1 MPSRPTKR
9 SSSTSEH
16 RVSTGEEGKVFGI
29 GLSRTGSTSLNR
41 ALELLGYRSHFV
53 KSYDEFESSISDY
66 DAYTHTP
73 LVPVWRELDQRFPG
87 SKFILTVRDRE
98 SWVRSCAA
106 LYDAQAGVTEPD
118 HMLANRRRVYG
129 TESFDPEYFSRFY
142 ERHLSEV
149 TEHFK
154 DREGSLLLLDV
165 CGGEGWEKLC
175 PFLGRPQP
183 AEPFPQRNSARAT
196 FGRPT
201 QVLRRFLIRY
211 AGARRIK
218 HSLQKMISR

>member
-1 MPSRPTKR
+1 M
-9 SSSTSEH
+9 
-16 RVSTGEEGKVFGI
+16 STGEEGKVFGI

-129 TESFDPEYFSRFY
+129 TENFDPEYFSRFY

-149 TEHFK
+149 TQHFN

-165 CGGEGWEKLC
+165 SGARD
-175 PFLGRPQP
+175 GRS
-183 AEPFPQRNSARAT
+183 SAR
-196 FGRPT
+196 FSDGRNPQSPSHNET
-201 QVLRRFLIRY
+201 RR
-211 AGARRIK
+211 ARR
-218 HSLQKMISR
+218 SAGPVRCSAASSSATQEPERSSTRSRR